1 MAKKKTASKA
11 PRVQQPKVEPDAM
24 PEPGGEQ
31 PQTEFRNAR
40 HVSVQTHE
48 RLFVSLS
55 DVKLLLR
62 EKFGNEGSDVQINSR
77 GAVIASV
84 RVQSNDEG
92 I

>member
-11 PRVQQPKVEPDAM
+11 PRVQQPDV
-24 PEPGGEQ
+24 EPGGEP
-31 PQTEFRNAR
+31 PQTEFHNAR
-40 HVSVQTHE
+40 HISVQTHE
-48 RLFVSLS
+48 RMFVSLS

-62 EKFGNEGSDVQINSR
+62 EKYGNEGSDVQINSR

-92 I
+92 V